1 MYISKN
7 VDFIILLYYNPI
19 EIGDDMATD
28 IITLYMQIFCIIV
41 FALYL
46 IYVLAVIPL
55 YKSLPLKIIKVY
67 DSLMFDFAVFMV
79 ILMVFYALN
88 HSIFHIKHT
97 LFLSIELMITLSSG
111 VLLSCLVSHFAVHS
125 FNMSKL
131 SAYISYLLLFI
142 FLFMLYIAVVFKP
155 YY

>member
-1 MYISKN
+1 MITN
-7 VDFIILLYYNPI
+7 
-19 EIGDDMATD
+19 
-28 IITLYMQIFCIIV
+28 IITLYMQIFCIAA

-67 DSLMFDFAVFMV
+67 DSIMFDFAIFMV
-79 ILMVFYALN
+79 ILMVSYALN

-97 LFLSIELMITLSSG
+97 LFISIELMITLSSG
-111 VLLSCLVSHFAVHS
+111 VLLSSIISYFIVNS

-131 SAYISYLLLFI
+131 SSYISYLILFILLFAI
-142 FLFMLYIAVVFKP
+142 YTAIVFI
-155 YY
+155 